1 MTDNAYN
8 IIKNAIWALRQENVA
23 ELAKDAPNEK
33 EVAHNR
39 KIIKDLCVEVVEYQF
54 EKNIKKPHAK

>member
-8 IIKNAIWALRQENVA
+8 IIKNAIWALREENIT
-23 ELAKDAPNEK
+23 ELAKDDPNEK

-39 KIIKDLCVEVVEYQF
+39 KIIKDLCVEIVEHQF
-54 EKNIKKPHAK
+54 EKNIKPQA